1 MSKSKT
7 NENCLRVKVRLKI
20 APDLEDVSKGVLSPK
35 RGVKL
40 KISFILHAGRIKA
53 EGEVH

>member
-1 MSKSKT
+1 M
-7 NENCLRVKVRLKI
+7 KI
-20 APDLEDVSKGVLSPK
+20 APDLEDESKGVLSLK

-53 EGEVH
+53 EGEAH